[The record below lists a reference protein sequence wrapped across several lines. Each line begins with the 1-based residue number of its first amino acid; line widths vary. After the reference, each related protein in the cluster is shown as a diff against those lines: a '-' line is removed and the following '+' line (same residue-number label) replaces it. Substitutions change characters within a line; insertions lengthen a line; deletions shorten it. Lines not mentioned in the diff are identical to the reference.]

1 MKGIRYQAVLL
12 ALVLMLGVS
21 AFAVNKGSL
30 QVNNTVS
37 VNGKQLE
44 AGDYSVTWD
53 GTGPDVQLSIMK
65 GKKLVAQTGAKVVSM
80 DKAPA
85 GDQAIV
91 VRNTDGSATLK
102 EIRFGGK
109 KYALTLG
116 GSADGTGS
124 SGSTN

>member
-1 MKGIRYQAVLL
+1 MKGTRFQAVLL
-12 ALVLMLGVS
+12 AVVLMLGAS
-21 AFAVNKGSL
+21 AFAVNKGAL

-53 GTGPDVQLSIMK
+53 GTGPDVQLNIMK

-80 DKAPA
+80 EKAPA

-109 KYALTLG
+109 KFALAIG
-116 GSADGTGS
+116 GSAEGAGS
-124 SGSTN
+124 SGSSN

>member
-1 MKGIRYQAVLL
+1 MKGTRFQAVLV
-12 ALVLMLGVS
+12 AVVLMLGAG

-80 DKAPA
+80 DKAPT

-109 KYALTLG
+109 KYALAIG
-116 GSADGTGS
+116 GSAEGAGS
-124 SGSTN
+124 SGSSN

>member
-1 MKGIRYQAVLL
+1 
-12 ALVLMLGVS
+12 
-21 AFAVNKGSL
+21 L

-116 GSADGTGS
+116 GSADGMGS

>member
-1 MKGIRYQAVLL
+1 MKGTRFQAVLL
-12 ALVLMLGVS
+12 AVVLMLGVS
-21 AFAVNKGSL
+21 AFAANKGSL

-53 GTGPDVQLSIMK
+53 GTGPDVQLNILK
-65 GKKLVAQTGAKVVSM
+65 GKKVVAQTGAKVVSM
-80 DKAPA
+80 DKAPT

-91 VRNTDGSATLK
+91 VRNTDGSASLK

-109 KYALTLG
+109 KYALSIS
-116 GSADGTGS
+116 GSAEGAGS

>member
-1 MKGIRYQAVLL
+1 MKGSRFQAVLL
-12 ALVLMLGVS
+12 AMVLMLGVS
-21 AFAVNKGSL
+21 AFAANKGSL

-53 GTGPDVQLSIMK
+53 GTGPDVQLNILK
-65 GKKLVAQTGAKVVSM
+65 GKKVVAQTGAKVVTM
-80 DKAPA
+80 EKAPT

-91 VRNTDGSATLK
+91 VRNNDGSATLK

-109 KYALTLG
+109 KYALTIN
-116 GSADGTGS
+116 GSAEGTGS